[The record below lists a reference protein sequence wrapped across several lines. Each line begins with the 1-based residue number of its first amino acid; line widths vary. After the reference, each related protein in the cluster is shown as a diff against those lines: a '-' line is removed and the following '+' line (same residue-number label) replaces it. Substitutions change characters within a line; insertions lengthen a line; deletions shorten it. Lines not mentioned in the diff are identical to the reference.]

1 MTIVYIL
8 TNEIMPEVI
17 KIGITKNLEERIKS
31 LDNTSTPLPFECYY
45 AVETNNAKEVEKL
58 LHETFED
65 KRIRKN
71 REFFRCLPEQAKSAL
86 LIVEK
91 LGGTDVTPTKYIVE
105 NKEDIKALKIAKGKP
120 INYFEI
126 LGINKGDEL
135 TFKNDDSYKCVVIDD
150 KNVSYKDEV
159 LTLSQSAS
167 MILKELGY
175 SWKAVRGA
183 SYWCLEGET
192 LLSLYNQHEQA

>member
-71 REFFRCLPEQAKSAL
+71 REFFRCPPEQAKSAL

-91 LGGTDVTPTKYIVE
+91 LGGTDVTPAKYIVE
-105 NKEDIKALKIAKGKP
+105 NKEDIKALKIL
-120 INYFEI
+120 IQEDLDVTN
-126 LGINKGDEL
+126 LMVQ
-135 TFKNDDSYKCVVIDD
+135 T
-150 KNVSYKDEV
+150 VSC
-159 LTLSQSAS
+159 LFRLANFHFPGQLSDLQRCNHSFAIFP
-167 MILKELGY
+167 M
-175 SWKAVRGA
+175 
-183 SYWCLEGET
+183 
-192 LLSLYNQHEQA
+192 H